1 MKNKTFNGSELFPNN
16 SFVNDKNNI
25 SINGVDLK
33 DLAEEYGTPLY
44 VYDEETIIGT
54 IIGVIFALWI
64 TIQVIVL
71 FEKNAALPKSTKP
84 ITDEEKDLVNRHL
97 EANIGGIKNE

>member
-54 IIGVIFALWI
+54 I
-64 TIQVIVL
+64 
-71 FEKNAALPKSTKP
+71 
-84 ITDEEKDLVNRHL
+84 KDFQDSFLLH
-97 EANIGGIKNE
+97 